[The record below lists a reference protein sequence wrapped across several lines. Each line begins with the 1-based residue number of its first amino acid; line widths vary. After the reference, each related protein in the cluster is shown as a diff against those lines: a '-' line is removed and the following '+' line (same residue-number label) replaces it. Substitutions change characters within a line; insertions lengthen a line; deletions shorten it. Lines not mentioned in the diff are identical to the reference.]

1 MPLESGGDRMRVRCA
16 PAPHCCQPSRLNQN
30 QSCEKIQGMGVILSV
45 GDDSD
50 GAQMS
55 RRGRIVRHTMK
66 KRRCA
71 TLAPVH
77 RLSCAAGCAWGKVH
91 RLA

>member
-1 MPLESGGDRMRVRCA
+1 MPERGCRV
-16 PAPHCCQPSRLNQN
+16 PAPTTCQPSRLNQN
-30 QSCEKIQGMGVILSV
+30 QSCEKIHGMGVILSV
-45 GDDSD
+45 EDDLD
-50 GAQMS
+50 GSQMS
-55 RRGRIVRHTMK
+55 RRGRSALHTMK